1 MQESMMDKLKGA
13 AARFWDETVLGNTS
27 DVGSQPAPVAAANE
41 VTSLYGLHSILK
53 YDQYD
58 PDTGLFYNDN
68 SVAFCFEVIA
78 QTGADDDMASRLNTL
93 FTPVPPHYG
102 IQWCLFGSPV
112 LDDQFQAY
120 MDQRHI
126 AVDNGKTTPFFQ
138 ELAKRRVEYIYKAKG
153 KPLWPNDNYVVKNI
167 RLLFSITKAGS
178 FRDAK
183 LVEEM
188 YELRETVRASLRTAS
203 LPSFPLDADGLI
215 SFLWPILNPE
225 SMFSKEPFPDLRYD
239 DGKSIKNQVTAFG
252 QHVRVKA
259 NELLFGLPPEKE
271 GDEDKRIAVR
281 GFGVLQYPQKK
292 ELWEMAN
299 IIGSFFD
306 DGLQY
311 PCPFLVCGGVF
322 TLDPNVVD
330 GKAQIKAART
340 KQNAKSKMAEFQPEL
355 QAQANDWDIVLH
367 QLNNGG
373 SMCELYHTLLLFA
386 PKRVINRASQ
396 VALNV
401 WRSERFTIC
410 PLQLLQLT
418 ALY

>member
-1 MQESMMDKLKGA
+1 MSGA
-13 AARFWDETVLGNTS
+13 SRPPWRPPTR
-27 DVGSQPAPVAAANE
+27 
-41 VTSLYGLHSILK
+41 SLYGLHSILK

-188 YELRETVRASLRTAS
+188 YEL
-203 LPSFPLDADGLI
+203 I

-259 NELLFGLPPEKE
+259 NELLFGLPPEKQ

-281 GFGVLQYPQKK
+281 GFGVLQ
-292 ELWEMAN
+292 
-299 IIGSFFD
+299 
-306 DGLQY
+306 
-311 PCPFLVCGGVF
+311 
-322 TLDPNVVD
+322 
-330 GKAQIKAART
+330 
-340 KQNAKSKMAEFQPEL
+340 
-355 QAQANDWDIVLH
+355 
-367 QLNNGG
+367 
-373 SMCELYHTLLLFA
+373 
-386 PKRVINRASQ
+386 
-396 VALNV
+396 
-401 WRSERFTIC
+401 
-410 PLQLLQLT
+410 
-418 ALY
+418 